1 MRLWV
6 YMYSEHF
13 LDLPKCIFSPNDIH
27 YLELRICF
35 IIWLILYKQY
45 RRERKIIEDDSKH
58 KKMAYTSKCVLSYS
72 FYLVQST
79 GMEARLNFQC
89 MVLNLNETI
98 KKYWV
103 YHFFATIQFFNKYER

>member
-1 MRLWV
+1 MRLRV

-13 LDLPKCIFSPNDIH
+13 LDLPKYIFSPNDIH

-45 RRERKIIEDDSKH
+45 RRGRKIIEDDSKH
-58 KKMAYTSKCVLSYS
+58 KKMAYTSKYDLSYS

-79 GMEARLNFQC
+79 GMETRLNFQC
-89 MVLNLNETI
+89 IVLNFNETI
-98 KKYWV
+98 KKHITSLQQY
-103 YHFFATIQFFNKYER
+103 IFFNKYER